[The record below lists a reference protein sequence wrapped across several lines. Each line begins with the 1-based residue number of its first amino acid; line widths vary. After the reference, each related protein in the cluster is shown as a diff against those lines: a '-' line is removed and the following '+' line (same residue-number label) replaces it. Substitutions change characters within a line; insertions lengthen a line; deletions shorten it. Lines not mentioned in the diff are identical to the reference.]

1 MGQGK
6 YARNRPDKDGTF
18 RAAFDKNKKTI
29 YATQTICAICG
40 KPVDF
45 SLKFPDPMSPTVD
58 HVIPISKG
66 GHPSDLQN
74 LQLAHLSCN
83 RGKADKVIN
92 KKYIADKSI
101 ATVNGLE
108 SVQSIGGSDPYHH
121 AFRNTRPLLR
131 IFLAEIPFF
140 SQVTSKIA
148 AFFMEETR

>member
-1 MGQGK
+1 MLIVSNVHKTKEECMGLGK

-29 YATQTICAICG
+29 YATQTVCAICG

-58 HVIPISKG
+58 HIIPISKG

-83 RGKADKVIN
+83 RGKSDKVIN

-101 ATVNGLE
+101 DNRVLPQLMDWKA
-108 SVQSIGGSDPYHH
+108 YK
-121 AFRNTRPLLR
+121 A
-131 IFLAEIPFF
+131 
-140 SQVTSKIA
+140 
-148 AFFMEETR
+148 

>member
-1 MGQGK
+1 MGQGN

-58 HVIPISKG
+58 HIIPIAKG

-83 RGKADKVIN
+83 RGKSDKVIN

-101 ATVNGLE
+101 DNRVLP
-108 SVQSIGGSDPYHH
+108 QSIDWKSYK
-121 AFRNTRPLLR
+121 A
-131 IFLAEIPFF
+131 
-140 SQVTSKIA
+140 
-148 AFFMEETR
+148 